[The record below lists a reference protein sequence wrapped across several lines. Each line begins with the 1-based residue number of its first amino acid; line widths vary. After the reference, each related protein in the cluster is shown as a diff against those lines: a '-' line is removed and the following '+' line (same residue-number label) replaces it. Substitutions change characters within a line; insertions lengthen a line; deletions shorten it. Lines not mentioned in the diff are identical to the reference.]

1 MSKDIHEDWER
12 FGRASKPSAPE
23 IAEVNT
29 QRNQPKT
36 FDAASYYGQ
45 MLIHRAHVTMLAEEG
60 IISHSEA
67 KILLNG
73 LMKVDKQAKSD
84 PSLVSYMST
93 ETALIK
99 EIGEVGGRMHIGRSR
114 NDLGHAQRR
123 LFYRDQVERVMG
135 YVIEFQQKLVETAE
149 RNIDTVMPG
158 YTHWRQA
165 QPTTLAHYLLA
176 HAEAAYRTVDRLEDC
191 YKRTNLSP
199 LGSAAFAGTGWP
211 VNRHRTAELLGFN
224 DFILNSQD
232 CVASIDYYVEFAAAI
247 AIHMSNLSRLAED
260 IQIWSSDEFML
271 LDLDE
276 AYAGTSSIMPQK
288 KNPLILEYVKAYA
301 AESLGAL
308 VSTAASMKGV
318 SYTNTVDRVML
329 EPVAIDTAIGSTR
342 IMGGVIETMNPIKE
356 NMAKRL
362 SEGFTT
368 TTDLADALVRAH
380 TIGFRQAHDILVEVT
395 LRCLREGKRAEE
407 INGVMIREAAI
418 LVVGKPLD
426 LSESEIKEAT
436 NPILNVKR
444 RKVSGGPSPR
454 SVREMI
460 RVQKQRI
467 KGEENRRSKRLDK
480 IKNALRMLK
489 EAEIAL

>member
-1 MSKDIHEDWER
+1 MSKDNYGDWER

-23 IAEVNT
+23 ITELNA

-36 FDAASYYGQ
+36 FDVASYYGQ
-45 MLIHRAHVTMLAEEG
+45 MLIHRAHITMLAEEC

-67 KILLNG
+67 KTLLNG

-84 PSLVSYMST
+84 PRLVSYMST

-99 EIGEVGGRMHIGRSR
+99 EVGEVGGRMHIGRSR

-123 LFYRDQVERVMG
+123 LYYRDQVERVIG
-135 YVIEFQQKLVETAE
+135 HVIEFQQKLVETAE

-211 VNRHRTAELLGFN
+211 VNRRRTAELLGFN
-224 DFILNSQD
+224 DFVLNSQD
-232 CVASIDYYVEFAAAI
+232 CVASIDYYVEFAAAL

-301 AESLGAL
+301 AESLGSM
-308 VSTAASMKGV
+308 VSTVASMKGV
-318 SYTNTVDRVML
+318 SYTNTVDRVIL
-329 EPVAIDTAIGSTR
+329 EPIAIDTAIGSTR
-342 IMGGVIETMNPIKE
+342 IMGGVVETMNPLRE

-362 SEGFTT
+362 SEGFAT
-368 TTDLADALVRAH
+368 TTDLADALVRVHA
-380 TIGFRQAHDILVEVT
+380 IGFRQAHDILVEVT

-407 INGVMIREAAI
+407 INGTMIREAAI
-418 LVVGKPLD
+418 TVFGKPLD
-426 LSESEIKEAT
+426 LSDNEIKEAT
-436 NPILNVKR
+436 NPTLNVKR
-444 RKVSGGPSPR
+444 RNVSGGPSPR

-460 RVQKQRI
+460 RVQKRFINREEKRRI
-467 KGEENRRSKRLDK
+467 MRLNK
-480 IKNALRMLK
+480 IKNALHKLK
-489 EAEIAL
+489 EAEMAL

>member
-1 MSKDIHEDWER
+1 
-12 FGRASKPSAPE
+12 
-23 IAEVNT
+23 
-29 QRNQPKT
+29 
-36 FDAASYYGQ
+36 
-45 MLIHRAHVTMLAEEG
+45 
-60 IISHSEA
+60 
-67 KILLNG
+67 
-73 LMKVDKQAKSD
+73 
-84 PSLVSYMST
+84 
-93 ETALIK
+93 
-99 EIGEVGGRMHIGRSR
+99 
-114 NDLGHAQRR
+114 
-123 LFYRDQVERVMG
+123 
-135 YVIEFQQKLVETAE
+135 
-149 RNIDTVMPG
+149 
-158 YTHWRQA
+158 
-165 QPTTLAHYLLA
+165 
-176 HAEAAYRTVDRLEDC
+176 
-191 YKRTNLSP
+191 
-199 LGSAAFAGTGWP
+199 
-211 VNRHRTAELLGFN
+211 
-224 DFILNSQD
+224 
-232 CVASIDYYVEFAAAI
+232 
-247 AIHMSNLSRLAED
+247 
-260 IQIWSSDEFML
+260 ML

-418 LVVGKPLD
+418 MVVGKPLN